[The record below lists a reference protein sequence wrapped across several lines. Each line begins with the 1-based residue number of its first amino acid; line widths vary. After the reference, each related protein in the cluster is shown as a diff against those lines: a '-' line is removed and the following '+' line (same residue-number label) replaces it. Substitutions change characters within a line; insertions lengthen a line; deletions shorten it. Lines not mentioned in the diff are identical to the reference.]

1 MYLDSSAVSPAGSIQ
16 VFPENEIFDYGD
28 NVTLS
33 CIAEGG
39 PGNVFWWIDINGAIS
54 PGHLLTLTSIITS
67 QGGEYTCVASNGAGS
82 GSETTTVLVSPRITR
97 APLDRQTTNGSFF
110 LLVCEGE
117 AFPDPQYT
125 WSHSGGTALRNVVTT
140 TGGSRL
146 IFDPVLFGD
155 EGTYYCEVTSNNI
168 TVQSEGATITGKFET
183 AIMIWPCLFS

>member
-1 MYLDSSAVSPAGSIQ
+1 MSPAGSVK

-33 CIAEGG
+33 CTAEGG
-39 PGNVFWWIDINGAIS
+39 PGNVFWWIDINGTIF
-54 PGHLLTLTSIITS
+54 PGHRLTLTSINAS
-67 QGGEYTCVASNGAGS
+67 RGGEYTCVASNGAGS

-97 APLDRQTTNGSFF
+97 TPLSRRTTNGSIV

-125 WSHSGGTALRNVVTT
+125 WSYSGGTALGRNVVIT
-140 TGGSRL
+140 TGGSHL
-146 IFDPVLFGD
+146 LFDPVLFGV
-155 EGTYYCEVTSNNI
+155 EGTYYCGVTSNNI